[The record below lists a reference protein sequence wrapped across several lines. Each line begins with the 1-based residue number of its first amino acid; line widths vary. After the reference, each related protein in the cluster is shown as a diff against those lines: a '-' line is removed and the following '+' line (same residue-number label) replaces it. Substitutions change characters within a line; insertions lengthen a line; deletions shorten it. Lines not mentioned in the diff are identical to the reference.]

1 MEVICSNCRARLK
14 IPDEKVPEMGRV
26 TANCPKC
33 KSKISF
39 EKPRPETESLQVQ
52 ERPGVEKL
60 PGVEELTRVQ
70 ETPEMDSASPEQG
83 SEYRDE
89 DPFSLDFYEEGAKLA
104 LLMLSKAEADSGIR
118 EAAEGL
124 LHKTVLV
131 KSAGEGI
138 SKMRFHLFD
147 LLVLSEHFEAV
158 PWAQSPVLHYLNR
171 LPMHTRRKSFL
182 ILLGSEFSTMDRM
195 TAFGLSA
202 DLVVNPK
209 DMNEVA
215 GILKAALWNQEN
227 FYGAFTETLNELGKG

>member
-1 MEVICSNCRARLK
+1 MEVVCSNCRARLK
-14 IPDEKVPEMGRV
+14 IPDEKVPETGRV

-39 EKPRPETESLQVQ
+39 EKSRPDSEPPQVQ
-52 ERPGVEKL
+52 KL
-60 PGVEELTRVQ
+60 PRVQ
-70 ETPEMDSASPEQG
+70 ETPEMDLAIPEQD

-89 DPFSLDFYEEGAKLA
+89 DPFSLNFYEEGAKLA
-104 LLMLSKAEADSGIR
+104 LLMLSEAEADRGIR

-147 LLVLSEHFEAV
+147 LLVLSEHFEEV

-182 ILLGSEFSTMDRM
+182 VLLGSEFSTMDRM

-209 DMNEVA
+209 DMNEFA
-215 GILKAALWNQEN
+215 AILKAALWDQEN

>member
-1 MEVICSNCRARLK
+1 MEVICSNCQARLK
-14 IPDEKVPEMGRV
+14 IPDEKVPETGRV

-39 EKPRPETESLQVQ
+39 EKSQPDFEPPQ
-52 ERPGVEKL
+52 
-60 PGVEELTRVQ
+60 VQ
-70 ETPEMDSASPEQG
+70 ETPEIDSAFPEQD

-89 DPFSLDFYEEGAKLA
+89 DPFSLEFYEEGAKLV
-104 LLMLSKAEADSGIR
+104 LLMLSEAEADSGIR

-124 LHKTVLV
+124 LHKSVLV
-131 KSAGEGI
+131 KDAGEGI

-147 LLVLSEHFEAV
+147 LLVLSEHFEDV
-158 PWAQSPVLHYLNR
+158 PWVQSPVLHYLNR

-182 ILLGSEFSTMDRM
+182 VLLGSEFSTMDRM

-209 DMNEVA
+209 DMNEFA

>member
-1 MEVICSNCRARLK
+1 MEIVCSNCQSRLK
-14 IPDEKVPEMGRV
+14 IPDEKVPENGRV

-39 EKPRPETESLQVQ
+39 EKALSDPAPPSIQEPEGMGE
-52 ERPGVEKL
+52 ERSGHD
-60 PGVEELTRVQ
+60 G
-70 ETPEMDSASPEQG
+70 
-83 SEYRDE
+83 EYRDE

-104 LLMLSKAEADSGIR
+104 LLMLNKAEADGGVR
-118 EAAEGL
+118 EAAEVL
-124 LHKTVLV
+124 SHKTVLV
-131 KSAGEGI
+131 KDAGEGI

-147 LLVLSEHFEAV
+147 LLILSDRFDGV

-182 ILLGSEFSTMDRM
+182 VLLGSEFVTMDRM

-202 DLVVNPK
+202 NLVVNPK
-209 DMNEVA
+209 DMNEFS
-215 GILKAALWNQEN
+215 GILKAALWNHEN

>member
-1 MEVICSNCRARLK
+1 MEVVCSNCQARLK
-14 IPDEKVPEMGRV
+14 IPDEKVPETGRV

-39 EKPRPETESLQVQ
+39 EKSRPDPESPL
-52 ERPGVEKL
+52 
-60 PGVEELTRVQ
+60 VQ
-70 ETPEMDSASPEQG
+70 ETPEMDSALPEQD

-104 LLMLSKAEADSGIR
+104 LLMLSEGEADSGVR
-118 EAAEGL
+118 EATEGL

-131 KSAGEGI
+131 KDAGEGI

-147 LLVLSEHFEAV
+147 LLVLSEHFEGV

-182 ILLGSEFSTMDRM
+182 VLLGSEFSTMDRM

-209 DMNEVA
+209 DMNEFA

-227 FYGAFTETLNELGKG
+227 FYLAFTETLNELGKG

>member
-1 MEVICSNCRARLK
+1 MEIVCSNCQARLK
-14 IPDEKVPEMGRV
+14 IPDEKVPENGRG

-39 EKPRPETESLQVQ
+39 EKTLSDPEPLSIQ
-52 ERPGVEKL
+52 EPEEMGAEL
-60 PGVEELTRVQ
+60 PEHDG
-70 ETPEMDSASPEQG
+70 
-83 SEYRDE
+83 EYRDE
-89 DPFSLDFYEEGAKLA
+89 DPFSLDFHEEGAKLA
-104 LLMLSKAEADSGIR
+104 LLMLNKAEADSGIR

-124 LHKTVLV
+124 SHKTVLV
-131 KSAGEGI
+131 KDAGEGI

-147 LLVLSEHFEAV
+147 LLILSDRFDGV

-182 ILLGSEFSTMDRM
+182 VLLGSEFVTMDRM

-202 DLVVNPK
+202 NLVVNPK
-209 DMNEVA
+209 DMNEFS
-215 GILKAALWNQEN
+215 GILKAALWNHEN

>member
-1 MEVICSNCRARLK
+1 MEVICSNCQARLK
-14 IPDEKVPEMGRV
+14 IPDEKIPETGRV

-39 EKPRPETESLQVQ
+39 EKPRPDPESPLIQ
-52 ERPGVEKL
+52 ER
-60 PGVEELTRVQ
+60 
-70 ETPEMDSASPEQG
+70 PEMDSALPKRDSK
-83 SEYRDE
+83 YRDE

-104 LLMLSKAEADSGIR
+104 LLMLSQAEADSGIR

-131 KSAGEGI
+131 KDAGEGI

-147 LLVLSEHFEAV
+147 LLVLSEHFEDV
-158 PWAQSPVLHYLNR
+158 PWVQSPVLYYLNR

-182 ILLGSEFSTMDRM
+182 VLLGSEFSTMDRM

-209 DMNEVA
+209 DMNEFA

-227 FYGAFTETLNELGKG
+227 FYGAFTEALNKLGKG

>member
-1 MEVICSNCRARLK
+1 MEVICSNCQARLK
-14 IPDEKVPEMGRV
+14 IPDEKVPETGRV

-39 EKPRPETESLQVQ
+39 EKSRSDPEPPQ
-52 ERPGVEKL
+52 VEKL
-60 PGVEELTRVQ
+60 PGIEKLRRAQ
-70 ETPEMDSASPEQG
+70 ETSEMDPVFPEQD

-104 LLMLSKAEADSGIR
+104 LLMLSEAEADSGIR

-131 KSAGEGI
+131 KDAGEGI

-147 LLVLSEHFEAV
+147 LLVLSEHFEDV
-158 PWAQSPVLHYLNR
+158 PWAQSPVLHCLNR

-209 DMNEVA
+209 DMNEFS

-227 FYGAFTETLNELGKG
+227 FYGAFTEALNELGKG

>member
-1 MEVICSNCRARLK
+1 MEVVCSNCQARLK
-14 IPDEKVPEMGRV
+14 IPDEKVPESGRV
-26 TANCPKC
+26 SANCPKC

-39 EKPRPETESLQVQ
+39 EKSRPE
-52 ERPGVEKL
+52 
-60 PGVEELTRVQ
+60 
-70 ETPEMDSASPEQG
+70 PEPPLVHDLSDTDSAFFEQD

-104 LLMLSKAEADSGIR
+104 LLMVSEAEADNRVR

-124 LHKTVLV
+124 VHKPVLV
-131 KSAGEGI
+131 KDPGEGI

-147 LLVLSEHFEAV
+147 LLILSEHFEGI
-158 PWAQSPVLHYLNR
+158 PWAQSPILHYLNR

-182 ILLGSEFSTMDRM
+182 VLLGKEFSTMDRM

-209 DMNEVA
+209 DINEFS
-215 GILKAALWNQEN
+215 GILKAAVWNHEN
-227 FYGAFTETLNELGKG
+227 FYGAFTETLNQLGKG

>member
-1 MEVICSNCRARLK
+1 MEVICSNCQARLK
-14 IPDEKVPEMGRV
+14 IPDEKVPETGRI

-39 EKPRPETESLQVQ
+39 EKSRPDPEPPQVQ
-52 ERPGVEKL
+52 ETP
-60 PGVEELTRVQ
+60 RVQ
-70 ETPEMDSASPEQG
+70 ETPEIDSAFPEQD
-83 SEYRDE
+83 SALPEQDSDYRDE

-104 LLMLSKAEADSGIR
+104 LLMLSEAEADSGIR

-124 LHKTVLV
+124 LHKSVMA
-131 KSAGEGI
+131 KDAGEGI

-147 LLVLSEHFEAV
+147 LLVLSEHFEGV
-158 PWAQSPVLHYLNR
+158 PWAQSPILHYLNR
-171 LPMHTRRKSFL
+171 LSMHTRRKSFL
-182 ILLGSEFSTMDRM
+182 VLLGSEFSTMDRM

-209 DMNEVA
+209 DMNEFA

>member
-14 IPDEKVPEMGRV
+14 IPDEKVPETGHV

-39 EKPRPETESLQVQ
+39 EKSRPETESLQVQ
-52 ERPGVEKL
+52 EL
-60 PGVEELTRVQ
+60 PGVQ
-70 ETPEMDSASPEQG
+70 ETPEMDSALPEQD
-83 SEYRDE
+83 SDYRDE

-104 LLMLSKAEADSGIR
+104 LLMLSEAEAESGFR

-131 KSAGEGI
+131 KDAGEGI

-147 LLVLSEHFEAV
+147 LLVLSTHFEDV

-209 DMNEVA
+209 DMNEFA